1 MSSNFNNLIALTR
14 AMGQALAR
22 NDLELCSM
30 LIDERGRMLAKLIG
44 ENSDE
49 DHLEPPLRE
58 ALAEVSQQDAELEE
72 RLCLQL
78 AGTGSELTRLRGH
91 RCAGTGKGSGKGSG
105 KGAGKQKARR
115 FDSRA

>member
-22 NDLELCSM
+22 DDLELCSM
-30 LIDERGRMLAKLIG
+30 LIDERGRVLGKLIG
-44 ENSDE
+44 ESGDE

-58 ALAEVSQQDAELEE
+58 ALAEVRQQEADLEE
-72 RLCLQL
+72 RLCRQL
-78 AGTGSELTRLRGH
+78 AETGGELTRLRGY
-91 RCAGTGKGSGKGSG
+91 RSAGAGKRSGPDG
-105 KGAGKQKARR
+105 GKQKARR